1 MEPEIILPRRGQDL
15 RVDLAG
21 ANILERGDEA
31 SLKVNKFTTR
41 YLLGVVNA
49 VRGMVRCGHTSRGS
63 LKTPDENAIA
73 VARIYVV
80 SCIVNVRV
88 VIA

>member
-31 SLKVNKFTTR
+31 SRVIVISSAFQTWF
-41 YLLGVVNA
+41 
-49 VRGMVRCGHTSRGS
+49 
-63 LKTPDENAIA
+63 
-73 VARIYVV
+73 IYH
-80 SCIVNVRV
+80 IVYS
-88 VIA
+88 